1 MLEKIK
7 AILSK
12 NLKIDPSEITEKTN
26 LRKDLDVDSLALVEI
41 VMEIENTFGIGE
53 ISDDDIPKLKTVG
66 DIVNYIEEQKKK
78 NL

>member
-12 NLKIDPSEITEKTN
+12 NLKINPSEITEKTN

>member
-53 ISDDDIPKLKTVG
+53 ISDDDIPKLKIVG

>member
-12 NLKIDPSEITEKTN
+12 NLKIDSSEITEKTN

>member
-12 NLKIDPSEITEKTN
+12 NLKINPSEITEKTN

-53 ISDDDIPKLKTVG
+53 ISDDDIPKLKIVG

>member
-12 NLKIDPSEITEKTN
+12 NLKIAPSEITEKTN